1 MKLLLENWRKFLNE
15 DVKVWVLGYIKPDSA
30 FYTLAEWEEFAREML
45 RLQKEGNN
53 SILMLIAMIY

>member
-45 RLQKEGNN
+45 RLQKEGNT
-53 SILMLIAMIY
+53 IRTR